1 MSTVPTNPWVRFVDH
16 GLAVASEAM
25 SESVKGDDGQGW
37 PLGQDGHDRQ
47 LEVEPLPYDG
57 VASVAVG
64 TGLWLVA
71 LLVMLPFADDLK
83 ANGNLWWVATAAV
96 GFVLGLAGLWVV
108 VRRRNRLRSPAS

>member
-1 MSTVPTNPWVRFVDH
+1 MSTVLTNSRVRFVDH
-16 GLAVASEAM
+16 VLAVASEAM
-25 SESVKGDDGQGW
+25 SESADGDGAQ
-37 PLGQDGHDRQ
+37 LGQDGHDRQ

-71 LLVMLPFADDLK
+71 LLVMLPFSGDLEAD
-83 ANGNLWWVATAAV
+83 GRLWWVATAAV

-108 VRRRNRLRSPAS
+108 VRRRNRLRSSAP